1 MSTQQPPARPLRRAR
16 ACPPRQ
22 SGIGLVQVML
32 ILLLVAATLGA
43 AAVLLQS
50 RTEPTQAVTQ
60 EQSLRWADEAIT
72 AFAAANSR
80 LPCPAQVAN
89 GYEDCDPDHARGWLP
104 WRSLVGATGNGPQVG
119 PMAYMVYRGDAA
131 NHLDLAATGN
141 AYQPAGLDGNS
152 REIVVT
158 KGTGTDPDVTREFAA
173 INGLDLCRTLALA
186 IDASP
191 DADLSSVQARTG
203 VPVNVAYGIA
213 AAGPRAGSASRLD
226 DGNATGNL
234 EAPWREWSSGYDDR
248 VRIRSFD
255 AVGQMLGCRQL
266 AIGTGST
273 SAAAAAAPFAA
284 AAASTA
290 AGTSGYDVSL
300 AAMDMLAAAVTM
312 HDTLASLQENNVG
325 NTNASVTAA
334 AFAQAV
340 SIAAIVL
347 AAGQVTDAVSTMV
360 TTAASLV
367 RAVATCI
374 ASLGA
379 TCAEVP
385 LKATA
390 LGLSIGSVATNAVA
404 LGLKAGALIPTAM
417 ALAETIDAR
426 DRAAKA
432 AEEKP
437 ADLQSAIND
446 LACKLYGNDPPS
458 PPYPGTGN
466 PCIKLDKDGNPVP
479 NSVEVKL
486 DEDGYP
492 VPRRDSDGKPMF
504 SDDGVPL
511 YEYEDVFDNDPP
523 GMDEKRDDAR
533 AQWEALQ
540 HHSALLLDNRITPW
554 DDDHI
559 WDRIQPDSNNLDQSG
574 GRYKKEVTDVFCD
587 SVGANGGEYDKQG
600 NDCVFVGSTEV
611 TAADGTKS
619 TVKNGAY
626 DRREEK
632 RYEFDRDK
640 AVAEAIYKRTLAEQW
655 ATASLRVGEIDREVE
670 ELQKNWDQWFV
681 GTSTVEAIITGMK
694 KERDEHCALPQNDQ
708 INKQKCDNAKEGVAY
723 IETCMRPAGGQNSD
737 GSANTSGELVVD
749 PRPDATC
756 KPRMAE
762 KLAAT
767 KAEKQASINAR
778 DAAASAYGNAP
789 APIMSYP
796 GGWFFQA
803 IEVIKDADG
812 NPIRYDWLYSTRYE
826 SRTCWT
832 SDDPPKPYD
841 CSRHLPYYAREPYN
855 GFGAPP
861 LLVTSSLE
869 IYNKELCQFFNGT
882 WNLGWGDAWRHGVYC
897 QRYPYNRAYD
907 DWIRA
912 QEATD
917 AARKTYDDLN
927 REFDNLERQYKSLL
941 NTTLDTPDGAL
952 TSPVSFGAETA
963 LERADARG
971 SVGPR
976 PVEATT
982 P

>member
-119 PMAYMVYRGDAA
+119 PMAYMVYRGDAD

-203 VPVNVAYGIA
+203 LPVNVAYGIA

-266 AIGTGST
+266 AIGTGNT

-284 AAASTA
+284 AAASTV

-360 TTAASLV
+360 TAATSLV

-437 ADLQSAIND
+437 ADLKSAID
-446 LACKLYGNDPPS
+446 EMACKLYGIDPPDLG
-458 PPYPGTGN
+458 YN
-466 PCIKLDKDGNPVP
+466 PCKNESKVKIGSDGLPVKKLDAQ
-479 NSVEVKL
+479 
-486 DEDGYP
+486 GYP
-492 VPRRDSDGKPMF
+492 IPKRDADGRQLF
-504 SDDGVPL
+504 DTNGVPL
-511 YEYEDVFDNDPP
+511 YEYEYEADSDPP
-523 GMDEKRDDAR
+523 GLDDKRDDAK

-554 DDDHI
+554 DNDHI
-559 WDRIQPDSNNLDQSG
+559 KDRIQPDSYNLDQSG
-574 GRYKKEVTDVFCD
+574 GRYRKEVIDVFCD
-587 SVGANGGEYDKQG
+587 NVGANNGEYDLQSG
-600 NDCVFVGSTEV
+600 SCVHVGSSEV
-611 TAADGTKS
+611 TSPDGTKS

-632 RYEFDRDK
+632 RYEFDWDK
-640 AVAEAIYKRTLAEQW
+640 AIAEAIVKRTLAEQW
-655 ATASLRVGEIDREVE
+655 AKGSLRVGEIDREIE
-670 ELQKNWDQWFV
+670 ELQDNWDQWFV
-681 GTSTVEAIITGMK
+681 GTSQVEAILTGMK
-694 KERDEHCALPQNDQ
+694 KERDEHCALPQGDQ
-708 INKQKCDNAKEGVAY
+708 INKQKCDNAKEGVTY
-723 IETCMRPAGGQNSD
+723 VETCIRSD
-737 GSANTSGELVVD
+737 GIDQATGNKIMVEDT
-749 PRPDATC
+749 RPEASC

-767 KAEKQASINAR
+767 KAEKQASVDAR
-778 DAAASAYGNAP
+778 DGAATAYGSAP
-789 APIMSYP
+789 APIMRYP
-796 GGWFFQA
+796 SAWFHQA
-803 IEVIKDADG
+803 IEIIEDADG
-812 NPIRYDWLYSTRYE
+812 NPIRYDWLTSTRKEPYLY
-826 SRTCWT
+826 WNAAL
-832 SDDPPKPYD
+832 DPPAYEN
-841 CSRHLPYYAREPYN
+841 RERTLPYYAPEPYN

-882 WNLGWGDAWRHGVYC
+882 WNLGWGDAYRHGIYC
-897 QRYPYNRAYD
+897 QRYPYSRAYE

-917 AARKTYDDLN
+917 AAKKTYDDLR
-927 REFDNLERQYKSLL
+927 REFDNLEREYNALR
-941 NTTLDTPDGAL
+941 NTALAGPDGAV
-952 TSPVSFGAETA
+952 TSPVSFGAEAA